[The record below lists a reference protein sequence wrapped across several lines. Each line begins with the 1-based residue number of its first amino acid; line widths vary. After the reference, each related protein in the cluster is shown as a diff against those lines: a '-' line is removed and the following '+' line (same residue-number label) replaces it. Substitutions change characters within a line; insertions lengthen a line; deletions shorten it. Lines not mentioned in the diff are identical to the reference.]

1 MKKNLAIT
9 FWVLYMLFFAIPFPM
24 ILYYGINS
32 NFDVSTLKT
41 KDPYWALG
49 TVLLSVLLW
58 LIILIGYFQKWI
70 IQVFINKN
78 NFEKIKLNGIRREAE
93 IIGSKKTSKPN
104 SEFDT
109 YELELCFKNLANT
122 EIIHKT
128 HITDT
133 KPLEK
138 RFEAGKS
145 VGLLLDR
152 YMKNAPYFVLSSAT
166 PTLNTRNLI
175 LRILGWLFFT
185 ALVILYY
192 FFSYQTESH
201 GMGWRFMSAGHPLL
215 IIPLVLLFYR
225 VLVRFI
231 FRKLTG
237 LNPDSITLKFK
248 GVQTQA
254 KLINVSQTGT
264 YINEKPMMRFEVEY
278 KDTKNHVHQNNL
290 KKVIGVLDLDMTKKQ
305 FLDIFY
311 DPENPKNIAL
321 ANDLNKI

>member
-32 NFDVSTLKT
+32 NVDITDLKNR
-41 KDPYWALG
+41 DPYWALG
-49 TVLLSVLLW
+49 TVLLSIVLW
-58 LIILIGYFQKWI
+58 LILLTGYFQKWV
-70 IQVFINKN
+70 IQVFIEKN
-78 NFEKIKLNGIRREAE
+78 NLEKIKVNGIRREAE

-104 SEFDT
+104 SEFDC

-128 HITDT
+128 HVADT

-138 RFEAGKS
+138 RFEAGKK
-145 VGLLLDR
+145 VALLLDR
-152 YMKNAPYFVLSSAT
+152 YMKNPPYFVLSTAT
-166 PTLNTRNLI
+166 PTLNIRNLI
-175 LRILGWLFFT
+175 LRLLGWLFFT
-185 ALVILYY
+185 ALVVIYY
-192 FFSYQTESH
+192 FFSYQTESYS
-201 GMGWRFMSAGHPLL
+201 MGWRFMSYGHPLL

-225 VLVRFI
+225 ALVRFI

-237 LNPDSITLKFK
+237 LDKDSVALKFK
-248 GVQTQA
+248 GVRTQA

-264 YINEKPMMRFEVEY
+264 YINEKPMMRFEIEY
-278 KDTKNHVHQNNL
+278 KDIRNQVHHNTL

-305 FLDIFY
+305 SLDIFY
-311 DPENPKNIAL
+311 DPENPKHAVF

>member
-1 MKKNLAIT
+1 MKKNIAIT

-24 ILYYGINS
+24 ILYYNINS
-32 NFDVSTLKT
+32 NFNVNVLKNT
-41 KDPYWALG
+41 DPYWALA
-49 TVLLSVLLW
+49 TVLISVLLW
-58 LIILIGYFQKWI
+58 LILLFGYFKKWI

-78 NFEKIKLNGIRREAE
+78 NLEKIKSNGVRREAE
-93 IIGSKKTSKPN
+93 IISSKKTSKPN
-104 SEFDT
+104 SEFNS
-109 YELELCFKNLANT
+109 YELDLRFKNLANI

-152 YMKNAPYFVLSSAT
+152 YVKNAPYFVLSSAN
-166 PTLNTRNLI
+166 PTLNKRNFI
-175 LRILGWLFFT
+175 LRLVGWLFFT

-192 FFSYQTESH
+192 SFSYQTENQ
-201 GMGWRFMSAGHPLL
+201 GMGWRFMSVTHPLF

-231 FRKLTG
+231 FRKIAG
-237 LNPDSITLKFK
+237 LDPNLIALKFK

-254 KLINVSQTGT
+254 KLLNVNQTGT

-278 KDTKNHVHQNNL
+278 KDTKNQVHQNTL
-290 KKVIGVLDLDMTKKQ
+290 KKVIGILDLDMTKKQ
-305 FLDIFY
+305 FVDIFY
-311 DPENPKNIAL
+311 DPENPKNIAF